1 MAVADG
7 MSIRLDEVNKRII
20 HALMDDARN
29 TSAPMIAEEVGVSP
43 ATIRNRIDRLEEGGI
58 IKGYHANVDFDAAD
72 GMLKA
77 LYVATAPVEERA
89 RLAQQARTIAGVVNV
104 REFVA
109 GRENLHVLAVGD
121 DVEAV
126 NEVGRRLA
134 SLGLEIDDEKLI
146 RTEQFR
152 PYGPFGPTETHQQ
165 FSDYVSLAGGNE
177 VVELPVDDDAPI
189 AGMTLERAGREGLLE
204 DGVLV
209 VSIERDDAV
218 LTPTGESEIRAGDI
232 VTVLSRGEFTDSMF
246 DAFEA
251 TGH

>member
-1 MAVADG
+1 
-7 MSIRLDEVNKRII
+7 MSVRLDEVNKRII

-43 ATIRNRIDRLEEGGI
+43 ATIRNRINQLEDAGI
-58 IKGYHANVDFDAAD
+58 ISGYHANVDFDAAD
-72 GMLKA
+72 GMLTT

-89 RLAQQARTIAGVVNV
+89 RLAQQSRTIAGVVNV

-121 DVEAV
+121 DVDAI
-126 NEVGRRLA
+126 NDVGRELA
-134 SLGLEIDDEKLI
+134 ALGLEIDDEKML
-146 RTEQFR
+146 RTDQFQS
-152 PYGPFGPTETHQQ
+152 YQPFGPAETHQQ
-165 FSDYVSLAGGNE
+165 FSDYVSLTGGNE
-177 VVELPVDDDAPI
+177 VVELTVDDDAPI
-189 AGMTLERAGREGLLE
+189 AGMTLERAGAEDVLE

-232 VTVLSRGEFTDSMF
+232 LTVLSRGEFTDSTL
-246 DAFEA
+246 DAFE
-251 TGH
+251 TDHR